1 MSEQEN
7 TQLIQAAYDKF
18 NAGDIDGLLGMI
30 AEDVEWVL
38 PDMSGVPFAGIRHGR
53 ANVAAFFKSI
63 LENEEPKSFDIH
75 GMIAQGDRVAVFGHY
90 TWQVKA
96 TGRSRAGD
104 YVHIWTVAGGTITRL
119 QEYTD
124 TAAAVAA
131 YAA

>member
-38 PDMSGVPFAGIRHGR
+38 PDMSGVPFAGIRHGH

-63 LENEEPKSFDIH
+63 LETFSYEIGIIINSIYQNLRSFTYMIFTIADNEDK
-75 GMIAQGDRVAVFGHY
+75 
-90 TWQVKA
+90 
-96 TGRSRAGD
+96 
-104 YVHIWTVAGGTITRL
+104 
-119 QEYTD
+119 
-124 TAAAVAA
+124 
-131 YAA
+131 